1 MKAEYPD
8 TLYVVEEHCYPIY
21 DIKHLVGK
29 HTLESAVPDN
39 NVENEVAIYQLVR
52 VEKYK
57 KITTRTSIVEK
68 V

>member
-1 MKAEYPD
+1 MEYPD
-8 TLYVVEEHCYPIY
+8 TLYVVEESTYPY
-21 DIKHLVGK
+21 CGFKHLAGK

-39 NVENEVAIYQLVR
+39 EKENVVAIYQLVR